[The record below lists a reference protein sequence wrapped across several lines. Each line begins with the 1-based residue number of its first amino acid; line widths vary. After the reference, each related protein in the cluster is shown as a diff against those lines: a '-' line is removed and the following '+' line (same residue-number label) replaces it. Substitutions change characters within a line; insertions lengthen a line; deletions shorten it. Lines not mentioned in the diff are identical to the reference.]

1 MKRFPLIVFLI
12 LVIITLGIV
21 LYVFTETAPKY
32 IKNESIGT
40 MYTFGEISFN
50 LVSDDYIE
58 NETLK
63 NTLIERGEHP
73 NSLKGWE
80 NEINNDNFVLLSR
93 NEDDL
98 FEEQLELLKNPIHHI
113 QLEKELPSRMEGDLD
128 IYKIDLDYYIGT
140 QGEGILQKNYR
151 NGETL
156 SYLFEM
162 KVGDNYYT
170 VIAQQSEGINLALEN
185 ITEFMRTVNI
195 AQ

>member
-73 NSLKGWE
+73 NSLKGWK